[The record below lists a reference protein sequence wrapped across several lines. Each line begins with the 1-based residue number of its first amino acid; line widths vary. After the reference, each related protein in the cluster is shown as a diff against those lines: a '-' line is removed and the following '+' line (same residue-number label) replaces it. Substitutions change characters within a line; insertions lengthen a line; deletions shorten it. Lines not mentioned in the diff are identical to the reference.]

1 MNNILR
7 IFATLWDW
15 QFYRICFVTEAL
27 KYINPTTQVMGKRM
41 PLPIAFFCEISR
53 NGGYVAGSIQSIQE
67 SSLHQTSLA
76 EALFSI
82 IA

>member
-1 MNNILR
+1 L
-7 IFATLWDW
+7 L
-15 QFYRICFVTEAL
+15 
-27 KYINPTTQVMGKRM
+27 NPTTQVMGNRM

>member
-1 MNNILR
+1 
-7 IFATLWDW
+7 
-15 QFYRICFVTEAL
+15 
-27 KYINPTTQVMGKRM
+27 MGKRM
-41 PLPIAFFCEISR
+41 PLPIAFFCEISK

-67 SSLHQTSLA
+67 SSLRQTSLA

>member
-1 MNNILR
+1 VAFFFFLVPAISISKVAIIAKVLL
-7 IFATLWDW
+7 A
-15 QFYRICFVTEAL
+15 V
-27 KYINPTTQVMGKRM
+27 NPTTQVMDKRIS
-41 PLPIAFFCEISR
+41 LPIAFFCEINR